1 MSWKIKVLTSALLL
15 NAFGASETV
24 LYTNTNILD
33 GFVDGK
39 VDGFVDGKVCL
50 N

>member
-15 NAFGASETV
+15 NAFS
-24 LYTNTNILD
+24 
-33 GFVDGK
+33 GK

-50 N
+50 IKEYFETSYLI